1 MKKVSVLCLA
11 LVTGLCGCGSSTANS
26 PGASSAHD
34 SNTSGDGVPNSFVH
48 KQGSG
53 SVSALIGPPG
63 GLLELVEG
71 PRVEIP
77 PGAVEGS
84 TEFGLRIAE
93 KTTAFLNKEGE
104 KAVGPVFIFSP
115 EVSAPEG
122 RNITVSIPLAAYPE
136 GWGDVAFAYEISQG
150 AVVGGEDSTRTKWQ
164 YDNAKLSGGRA
175 VAQTQALTGL
185 RMQFVLSNLATQ

>member
-1 MKKVSVLCLA
+1 MKKISVLCLA
-11 LVTGLCGCGSSTANS
+11 LVTGLCGCGSGTANS

-34 SNTSGDGVPNSFVH
+34 TTTGSDGVPNTAVH

-77 PGAVEGS
+77 PGAVEGG
-84 TEFGLRIAE
+84 TEFMLRVAE
-93 KTTAFLNKEGE
+93 KTSAFSNKEGE

-115 EVSAPEG
+115 ELNAPEG
-122 RNITVSIPLAAYPE
+122 RNITVSIPLATYPQ

-150 AVVGGEDSTRTKWQ
+150 EVVGGEDSIRTKWQ

-175 VAQTQALTGL
+175 VAQVQALTGL
-185 RMQFVLSNLATQ
+185 RMQFVLTNLQTQ